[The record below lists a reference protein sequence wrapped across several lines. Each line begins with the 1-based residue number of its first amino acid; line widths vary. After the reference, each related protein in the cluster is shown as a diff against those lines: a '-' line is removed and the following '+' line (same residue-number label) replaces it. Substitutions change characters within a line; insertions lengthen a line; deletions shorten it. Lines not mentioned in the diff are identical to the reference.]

1 MDMQV
6 AIDAPYGLVFIT
18 PTSHS
23 NIYDHL
29 VARVWRRPL
38 ERYGLKP
45 RRLDAQS
52 HSFYLML

>member
-38 ERYGLKP
+38 ER
-45 RRLDAQS
+45 
-52 HSFYLML
+52 